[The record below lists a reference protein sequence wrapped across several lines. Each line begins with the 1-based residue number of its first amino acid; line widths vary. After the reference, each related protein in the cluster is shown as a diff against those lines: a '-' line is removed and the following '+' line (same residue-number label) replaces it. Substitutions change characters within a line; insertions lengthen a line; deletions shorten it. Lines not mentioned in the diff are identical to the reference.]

1 MAIFTPV
8 SHDEAAAFLATHDL
22 GGLIAMEGIV
32 EGVEN
37 TNYRLDT
44 SVGRFILTLFEG
56 RTDAASLPFCLG
68 LTDHLAERGYP
79 AARVMRNRS
88 GARIGEINGRPAA
101 ILEWRDGVWLR
112 RPGAPDVAL
121 AGRRLA
127 DLHRLG
133 ADFPLRRANPVG
145 PPAWRDLAR
154 RCAERAG
161 GTDQP
166 MLESLVAELDRA
178 EAVFEGAA
186 RLPGGAIHADYFPD
200 NVLFANRDIG
210 GVIDFYFACD
220 GAYVYDL
227 GIALNAW
234 GFDAEGRP
242 DREAM
247 GAFVRGYEQ
256 GRRLSR
262 AEREALPALAAASAL
277 RFTLTRLHDRL
288 FHDPAWVVTP
298 KDPAPFFRRIA
309 FHAAADADT
318 YGLAPAD
325 GVP

>member
-8 SHDEAAAFLATHDL
+8 SHDQAAAFLATHDL
-22 GGLIAMEGIV
+22 GGLVAVEAIA

-44 SVGRFILTLFEG
+44 SAGRFILTLFER

-68 LTDHLAERGYP
+68 LTEHLAERGYP

-88 GARIGEINGRPAA
+88 GGRVGELNGRPAA
-101 ILEWRDGVWLR
+101 ILEWRDGAWLR
-112 RPGAPDVAL
+112 RPEAPDVGL

-145 PPAWRDLAR
+145 PSVWRSLAS
-154 RCAERAG
+154 RCAGRAEG
-161 GTDQP
+161 ADRV
-166 MLESLVAELDRA
+166 MLDALALDLDRA
-178 EAVFEGAA
+178 EAGFEGAA
-186 RLPGGAIHADYFPD
+186 GLPGGAIHADYFPD

-247 GAFVRGYEQ
+247 TAFMRGYEQ
-256 GRRLSR
+256 GRRLSQ
-262 AEREALPALAAASAL
+262 AEREALPALAAAAAL
-277 RFTLTRLHDRL
+277 RFTLTRLHDQL

-309 FHAAADADT
+309 FHAAADAEA
-318 YGLAPAD
+318 YGLVSAD